1 MPPGPL
7 CSWFLS
13 PFPQPGFVPSPLPFP
28 PFPPLPPVPPVPFP
42 PFPPLPPLPP
52 EAGGG
57 VVVGGGDVEGGGVV
71 AGGGETAAWAVGL
84 TTGVGVGV
92 VGVGVVVGGVG
103 VGVGVGVEAGG
114 GFGVVGGV
122 LGFGSETT
130 GATTRTGERR
140 AGPATVRV
148 TTGPA
153 AGRLGRVR

>member
-1 MPPGPL
+1 
-7 CSWFLS
+7 
-13 PFPQPGFVPSPLPFP
+13 
-28 PFPPLPPVPPVPFP
+28 
-42 PFPPLPPLPP
+42 LPP
-52 EAGGG
+52 EAGDGS
-57 VVVGGGDVEGGGVV
+57 VVGGGDVEGEGVV
-71 AGGGETAAWAVGL
+71 AGGGETAAWAGGL
-84 TTGVGVGV
+84 ATGVGVGV

-130 GATTRTGERR
+130 GVRISAGGRR
-140 AGPATVRV
+140 AGPATARV